1 MRASDFRITLRR
13 ALRIPF
19 PELAALPGGC
29 CPLCGQQCDAHG
41 DHADSCPQ
49 LAGLH
54 DVAHNLV
61 RDAVYVT
68 AEEARLRPT
77 LELKGLVPGTRQRPA
92 DVHLPA
98 HVPHGLQP
106 PVQQQPPPQ
115 PPPQQPA
122 PQQPAAATEVG
133 AARVGDAEAGA
144 RADSQAGTQAG
155 AQGGASAPVS
165 APAAGAAG
173 GACLDM
179 VRVGTYAPSYVELGL
194 QRALQE
200 AHRRKALRPPPAGH
214 FIVPIAFTTGGSFF
228 EPTLRRAMSQWGALR
243 LAEADA
249 AGDDRELISAQ
260 RCVGLRWLPR
270 LSAAAARGTAYL
282 ISRLLQAARGP
293 DRLPLSDYVGTAADT
308 RMRMTGAAAAGD

>member
-1 MRASDFRITLRR
+1 M
-13 ALRIPF
+13 
-19 PELAALPGGC
+19 
-29 CPLCGQQCDAHG
+29 
-41 DHADSCPQ
+41 
-49 LAGLH
+49 
-54 DVAHNLV
+54 
-61 RDAVYVT
+61 
-68 AEEARLRPT
+68 
-77 LELKGLVPGTRQRPA
+77 K
-92 DVHLPA
+92 
-98 HVPHGLQP
+98 
-106 PVQQQPPPQ
+106 
-115 PPPQQPA
+115 
-122 PQQPAAATEVG
+122 
-133 AARVGDAEAGA
+133 
-144 RADSQAGTQAG
+144 
-155 AQGGASAPVS
+155 QGG
-165 APAAGAAG
+165 
-173 GACLDM
+173 
-179 VRVGTYAPSYVELGL
+179 
-194 QRALQE
+194 RALQE